1 MPLSPSTELLA
12 QHLKSSDFVEIY
24 AHHDVDGVA
33 AASII
38 CTALTR
44 IHVPFHL
51 HIRSTITRDM
61 IPDDT
66 PVLLCDFGSSLPDLP
81 ESVMVIDHHV
91 PSFSGEFHVNP
102 RLSGIDGDLELSASG
117 AAYYVAREL
126 GENRDLTGLAIMGVI
141 GDRQDFLGQNRE
153 ILNEGIGNGVISTR
167 PGFMLAGRTLYDR
180 LFLATD
186 PYLPGISGNDTVCRE
201 MARIVQPDL
210 PAEDDSFF
218 LSRLVLGV
226 DEEASATALQRIVS
240 DSYQLERE
248 VIPWAPAMAAVID
261 ACGKSGRGGLA
272 VSLCMGDPAGLEEA
286 WDIFSEFRQKILMSV
301 ESADVIDEGWYRV
314 AYQTVSSDVADLLST
329 DISRSSPVFVIAGDD
344 EFCSVSA
351 RTPPGLH
358 LDLDSIVRT
367 AAAAVGGS
375 GGGHMKRAG
384 ATIPAGTETLFRE
397 AVMEAIP
404 A

>member
-12 QHLKSSDFVEIY
+12 QNLKSSGFVEIY

-33 AASII
+33 AASIL
-38 CTALTR
+38 CTALTK

-51 HIRSTITRDM
+51 HIRSTITREM

-66 PVLLCDFGSSLPDLP
+66 PVLLCDFGSSIPSLPA
-81 ESVMVIDHHV
+81 SVMVIDHHV
-91 PSFSGEFHVNP
+91 PSFSGDFHVNP
-102 RLSGIDGDLELSASG
+102 RLTGIDGDLELSASG

-126 GENRDLTGLAIMGVI
+126 GENRDLAGLAVLGAI
-141 GDRQDFLGQNRE
+141 GDRQEFLGPNRE

-167 PGFMLAGRTLYDR
+167 PGFMPAGLTLYDR
-180 LFLATD
+180 LYLATD

-201 MARIVQPDL
+201 MAGLVPLDQS
-210 PAEDDSFF
+210 AEDDSFF

-226 DEEASATALQRIVS
+226 DETASALALQRIVS

-261 ACGKSGRGGLA
+261 ACGKTGRGGLA

-286 WDIFSEFRQKILMSV
+286 WNIFSVFRQRILQGIG
-301 ESADVIDEGWYRV
+301 SAEEIDEGWYRV
-314 AYQTVSSDVADLLST
+314 NDQMVSSDVADILST
-329 DISRSSPVFVIAGDD
+329 DLSRSSPVFVITEDG

-358 LDLDSIVRT
+358 LDLDTIVRT
-367 AAAAVGGS
+367 AATAVGGS

-384 ATIPAGTETLFRE
+384 ATIPAGTDTLFRQ

>member
-12 QHLKSSDFVEIY
+12 QHLKSSGFVEIY

-33 AASII
+33 AASIL

-51 HIRSTITRDM
+51 HIRSTIKREM
-61 IPDDT
+61 IPTDA

-126 GENRDLTGLAIMGVI
+126 GENRDLAGLAILGVI
-141 GDRQDFLGQNRE
+141 GDRQDFIGPNRE

-167 PGFMLAGRTLYDR
+167 PGFMPAGRTLYDR
-180 LFLATD
+180 LLLATD
-186 PYLPGISGNDTVCRE
+186 PYLPGISGNETVCRE
-201 MARIVQPDL
+201 MAGLVHPDRS
-210 PAEDDSFF
+210 AEDDSFF

-226 DEEASATALQRIVS
+226 DETASAMALQRLVS

-248 VIPWAPAMAAVID
+248 VIPWAPAMSAVID
-261 ACGKSGRGGLA
+261 SCGKSGHGGLA

-286 WDIFSEFRQKILMSV
+286 WDIFSVFRQRILQGIG
-301 ESADVIDEGWYRV
+301 SAEEIDEGWYRV
-314 AYQTVSSDVADLLST
+314 NDKTVSSDVADLLST
-329 DISRSSPVFVIAGDD
+329 DLTRSCPVFVITGDD
-344 EFCSVSA
+344 ELCSVSA

-358 LDLDSIVRT
+358 LDLDTIVRT

-384 ATIPAGTETLFRE
+384 ATIPAGTATLFRQ